1 MEKFSKFCSKR
12 IHQDTHINV
21 LRSNFVKF
29 GRPEIG
35 KAVCYLPDKKQHF
48 IWLSHSCNCAHHAQN
63 LPRPF
68 PTLYSECSMFYP
80 NRFTFGRV
88 IAKCAN
94 TINTRHKVNPIF
106 GWCLASSP
114 IIILKS
120 SHTSLAQPTF
130 LCNLYAFFWCTHCY
144 HSTADSTAAVSDLYC
159 EPNHCK

>member
-1 MEKFSKFCSKR
+1 MCYVQILWNLADRKSVKPCVTYLTKQNNISPGSPILATAR
-12 IHQDTHINV
+12 IVPKIFQ
-21 LRSNFVKF
+21 
-29 GRPEIG
+29 G
-35 KAVCYLPDKKQHF
+35 
-48 IWLSHSCNCAHHAQN
+48 HS
-63 LPRPF
+63 

-120 SHTSLAQPTF
+120 LHTSLAQPAF
-130 LCNLYAFFWCTHCY
+130 LCNFYAFFWCTHCY